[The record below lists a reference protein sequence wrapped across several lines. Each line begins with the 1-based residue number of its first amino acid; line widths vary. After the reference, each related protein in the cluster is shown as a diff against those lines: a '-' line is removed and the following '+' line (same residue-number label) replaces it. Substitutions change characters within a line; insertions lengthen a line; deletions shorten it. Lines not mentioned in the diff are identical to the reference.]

1 MILLNFVTSD
11 GLRLG
16 IKQGRRVVDA
26 GTSGRRLG
34 IEAPSSMEELV
45 AMGKP
50 GLGKLES
57 LSAVTEEHD
66 QLRLDGL
73 DLGPAIPRP
82 GKIICVGLNY
92 RHHALEAGME
102 IPSEPILFSKFGNSI
117 TASGSDIDI
126 SGMKQ
131 VDYEAELGVVIGRR
145 TRAVKTEQALDCVL
159 GYCNANDVSDR
170 GLQFRSSQWL
180 LGKTADGFCPVG
192 PWLRT
197 PEPGFDA
204 QDLRIRGWLNGELRQ
219 DHDTSDM
226 IFSIAELIAYISG
239 HFTLEPGDLI
249 LTGTPRGVILGRE
262 SKNWIRHGDEY
273 QVEIEGLGRLVN
285 RFRDSTGQGDTL
297 TQ

>member
-1 MILLNFVTSD
+1 MILLNFVTAD

-16 IKQGRRVVDA
+16 IKQENRVIDA
-26 GTSGRRLG
+26 GASGRRLG

-45 AMGKP
+45 VMGKR

-57 LSAVTEEHD
+57 LSAVTEADE
-66 QLRLDGL
+66 QMPMEGL
-73 DLGPAIPRP
+73 SLGPAIPRP

-92 RHHALEAGME
+92 RHHAVEAGME
-102 IPSEPILFSKFGNSI
+102 IPSEPILFSKFGNAI
-117 TASGSDIDI
+117 TANGSDIDT

-145 TRAVKTEQALDCVL
+145 ARAVKEEQALDYIL

-170 GLQFRSSQWL
+170 ELQFKSSQWL

-197 PEPGFDA
+197 PESGFDA
-204 QDLRIRGWLNGELRQ
+204 QSLRIRGWLNGELRQ
-219 DHDTSDM
+219 DNNTLDM
-226 IFSIAELIAYISG
+226 IFSISELIAYISG
-239 HFTLEPGDLI
+239 HFTLEAGDLI

-262 SKNWIRHGDEY
+262 EKDWIRHGDEY
-273 QVEIEGLGRLVN
+273 QVEIEGLGRLAN
-285 RFRDSTGQGDTL
+285 RFTDNAVR
-297 TQ
+297 